1 MVRLTRPDIIYRHL
15 KRYTQ
20 VVQVLVKHG
29 FGQVIDQLHLWEEL
43 NIRRRIPKL
52 HESKK
57 FTPMSFAERIPLVL
71 EDLGPTFVKFGQ
83 MVSTRPDLVPHEYI
97 VELEKLQN
105 RVAPVSN
112 ELAMKVIREELS
124 RPLEEVF
131 ASFDDGPVAAASLSQ
146 VYRAVLKSGETVAI
160 KVQRPGIAEKVRDDL
175 EILHDLASRIDRRSK
190 EPRTVDLAPLIE
202 ELASDMK
209 KELNFISESNNM
221 LHFAKNLAGDAY
233 IHVPV
238 VYKELCTPKMLVM
251 EFIQGINISETER
264 LGAGG
269 YDLPLIA
276 QRGADMYLKSIL
288 EDGFFHADPHPG
300 NIVVLPDNV
309 IGLLDFGMM
318 GRLSSHDREILT
330 ELFGSIFDR
339 DGKGVTRTILDLGGE
354 PAGVD
359 SERLEME
366 ISGFIE
372 DYAYG
377 SLRELRLGEFLTQ
390 LVHLARTYHLHLPR
404 HYIWLLKV
412 IATLESTGRR
422 LDANFN
428 LVEYARPYV
437 QRLFIRKLNPFKRI
451 RDLRTTALDL
461 FRLMKDLPYEFR
473 SILRQAR
480 EGRVKVEI
488 EHLGLEP
495 MRLTL
500 NRISNRIVLAI
511 IVSALLLGSSIIV
524 LSGLPPLV
532 SNIPVIG
539 LTGYIIAALL
549 GIWLIISVLRSG
561 GD

>member
-1 MVRLTRPDIIYRHL
+1 MIRLTRPDIIYRHL

-52 HESKK
+52 PGPKE
-57 FTPMSFAERIPLVL
+57 FTPLSLPERIRLAV
-71 EDLGPTFVKFGQ
+71 EELGPTFIKFGQ
-83 MVSTRPDLVPHEYI
+83 MISTRPDLVPHEYI

-112 ELAMKVIREELS
+112 ELAMKVIRAELG

-131 ASFDDGPVAAASLSQ
+131 ASFEDEPVAAASLSQ

-160 KVQRPGIAEKVRDDL
+160 KVQRPGIAEKVQADL
-175 EILHDLASRIDRRSK
+175 EIIHDLASRIDRRSK
-190 EPRTVDLAPLIE
+190 DPRTVDLTALVE
-202 ELASDMK
+202 ELSSDMK
-209 KELNFISESNNM
+209 KELNFIAESNNM
-221 LHFAKNLAGDAY
+221 RHFAKNLAGNGY
-233 IHVPV
+233 IRVPN
-238 VYKELCTPKMLVM
+238 VYTELCTSKMLVM
-251 EFIQGINISETER
+251 EFIQGINISETEI
-264 LGAGG
+264 LIAGG

-276 QRGADMYLKSIL
+276 HRGADMYLKSIL

-300 NIVVLPDNV
+300 NILVLPDNV

-318 GRLSSHDREILT
+318 GRFTSHDREILI
-330 ELFGSIFDR
+330 ELLGSILDR
-339 DGKGVTRTILDLGGE
+339 DGKGVTRTILELSG
-354 PAGVD
+354 PQAVD
-359 SERLEME
+359 SESLEME
-366 ISGFIE
+366 ISAFVE
-372 DYAYG
+372 DYGYV
-377 SLRELRLGEFLTQ
+377 SLRELQLGDFLSQ
-390 LVHLARTYHLHLPR
+390 LVHLARTHHLRLPR

-412 IATLESTGRR
+412 IVTLESTGRR

-437 QRLFIRKLNPFKRI
+437 QQLFVRRLNPLKRM
-451 RDLRTTALDL
+451 RDMRTTALDL

-473 SILRQAR
+473 SILRQTR

-500 NRISNRIVLAI
+500 NHIFNRLILAI
-511 IVSALLLGSSIIV
+511 IISALLLGSSIIV

-532 SNIPVIG
+532 SDIPVIG

-561 GD
+561 GR